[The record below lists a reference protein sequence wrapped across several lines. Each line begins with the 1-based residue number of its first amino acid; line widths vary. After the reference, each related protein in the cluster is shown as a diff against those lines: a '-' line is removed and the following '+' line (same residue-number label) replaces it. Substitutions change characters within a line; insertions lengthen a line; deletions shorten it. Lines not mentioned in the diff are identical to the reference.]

1 MAEDFQQK
9 YVVMVGLVMG
19 GIVLIAGIV
28 GIIFNLE

>member
-9 YVVMVGLVMG
+9 YVIMVGLIMG